1 MKKEMIKVSVLY
13 SNGEGK
19 KFDFDYY
26 IGKHIPLVSKTLGEA
41 LVDASYDKGLGGAA
55 PGSEAPFKAIA
66 NLFFNSM
73 EEFGQAFEKGAPI
86 LMADI
91 PNFTNIEPIIQINE
105 VVA

>member
-1 MKKEMIKVSVLY
+1 MSKGMIKVSVLY
-13 SNGEGK
+13 ANGDGK

-26 IGKHIPLVSKTLGEA
+26 VTKHVPLVSNTLGEA
-41 LVDASYDKGLGGAA
+41 LVDTSYDKGLGGGA
-55 PGSEAPFKAIA
+55 PGSEAPFAAIA

-91 PNFTNIEPIIQINE
+91 PNFTNIEPIIQVNE
-105 VVA
+105 VVS